1 MNDCLYHAGKTDI
14 IMETKQVGRCYG
26 SRWALKDCSLRLKQ
40 GSFTVIVGPSGSGKT
55 TLLHLLAGLISCSEG
70 EIWMRGKRVDTLP
83 AKQRNVAVVFQ
94 EPALFPYMNVEEN
107 IAFGSSDKD
116 RIHLS
121 KRARETAQ
129 LLELDGLLKQRADRL
144 SGGEKQR
151 TAIGRAL
158 MKNADIILMDEPF
171 SALDAPLKQSLGERL
186 RRLQQKLH
194 LTILYV
200 THDQQEAMRLADHL
214 VVMNEGKLIQQGTV
228 RSVYEHPSHVFC
240 AKFIGNPSMNLIHAV
255 MDDYYLCIGSSV
267 IPLPACLKKCGERR
281 RLLIGVRAHQLHY
294 GEGWGNAKTVETQF
308 DGDRTK
314 VLIEWEQQKLYV
326 LMKGDSMI
334 PSHGGIYFDLDESIY
349 FDAETGCPLVLRDR
363 QGS

>member
-1 MNDCLYHAGKTDI
+1 MNDILYHAGKTDI
-14 IMETKQVGRCYG
+14 IMEMKQVGRCYG

-55 TLLHLLAGLISCSEG
+55 TLLHLLAGLTSCSEG
-70 EIWMRGKRVDTLP
+70 EIWMRGKRVDALS
-83 AKQRNVAVVFQ
+83 ARQRNVAVVFQ

-121 KRARETAQ
+121 KKTRETAQ
-129 LLELDGLLKQRADRL
+129 LLELDELLKQRADQL

-214 VVMNEGKLIQQGTV
+214 IVMNEGKLIQQGTV

-240 AKFIGNPSMNLIHAV
+240 AKFIGNPPMNLIPAS
-255 MDDYYLCIGSSV
+255 MDDHHLCISSAV
-267 IPLPACLKKCGERR
+267 IPLPACLKNCSGKR
-281 RLLIGVRAHQLHY
+281 RLIIGVRAHRIHY
-294 GEGWGNAKTVETQF
+294 GEGWGNGKTIETQF
-308 DGDRTK
+308 DGDKVK
-314 VLIEWEQQKLYV
+314 VLIEWEQQKLCAT
-326 LMKGDSMI
+326 MREDSMI
-334 PSHGGIYFDLDESIY
+334 PSYGGIRFNLNECIY
-349 FDAETGCPLVLRDR
+349 FDAETGCSLVL
-363 QGS
+363 QN

>member
-1 MNDCLYHAGKTDI
+1 M
-14 IMETKQVGRCYG
+14 
-26 SRWALKDCSLRLKQ
+26 
-40 GSFTVIVGPSGSGKT
+40 
-55 TLLHLLAGLISCSEG
+55 
-70 EIWMRGKRVDTLP
+70 
-83 AKQRNVAVVFQ
+83 
-94 EPALFPYMNVEEN
+94 
-107 IAFGSSDKD
+107 
-116 RIHLS
+116 
-121 KRARETAQ
+121 
-129 LLELDGLLKQRADRL
+129 
-144 SGGEKQR
+144 
-151 TAIGRAL
+151 
-158 MKNADIILMDEPF
+158 
-171 SALDAPLKQSLGERL
+171 
-186 RRLQQKLH
+186 QQKLH

-240 AKFIGNPSMNLIHAV
+240 AKFIGNPPMNLIHAV
-255 MDDYYLCIGSSV
+255 MDDHYLCIGSSV

-294 GEGWGNAKTVETQF
+294 GEGWGYAKTVETQF